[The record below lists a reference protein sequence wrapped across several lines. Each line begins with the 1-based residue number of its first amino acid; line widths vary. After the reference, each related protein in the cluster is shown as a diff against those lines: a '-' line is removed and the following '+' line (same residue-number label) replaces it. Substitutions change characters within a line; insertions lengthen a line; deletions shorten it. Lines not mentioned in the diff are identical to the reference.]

1 MSPAS
6 TPGSTPALNGVA
18 ERLFRSFDRI
28 YVINLP
34 DRADRRREMAGELA
48 RLGTGF
54 DDPRVR
60 LFEAVRPAD
69 SGPFRSIGARG
80 AFLSQLG
87 VLRAAHAAGERR
99 ILMLEDDCDMVR
111 AVADR
116 LPPLLDRLDAE
127 GFAFFYGGHELP
139 EGPGPLDLSAGPLLR
154 APPELTIR
162 LAHFLG
168 FGPAAI
174 DGLPDYLEAM
184 LARPAGSPEGG
195 PMDVDGAYNWYR
207 RARPDLATWIAVPP
221 LGHQRPS
228 RTDISAPG
236 PLDRLPAPLARLARG
251 VRRRIRRG

>member
-1 MSPAS
+1 MS
-6 TPGSTPALNGVA
+6 LA
-18 ERLFRSFDRI
+18 ERIFRSFDRL

-34 DRADRRREMAGELA
+34 DRSDRRREMAGELA

-60 LFEAVRPAD
+60 LFAAVRPAD
-69 SGPFRSIGARG
+69 AGPFRSVGARG

-87 VLRAAHAAGERR
+87 VLREARERGDR
-99 ILMLEDDCDMVR
+99 HILMLEDDCDMVR
-111 AVADR
+111 AIGER
-116 LPPLLDRLDAE
+116 LPALLDRLDQA
-127 GFAFFYGGHELP
+127 GFGFFYGGHELP
-139 EGPGPLDLSAGPLLR
+139 EGSGALDLASGPLLR
-154 APPELTIR
+154 VPPELNIR

-168 FGPAAI
+168 FGPEAI
-174 DGLPDYLEAM
+174 DGLPAFLTAM

-207 RARPDLATWIAVPP
+207 RARPELATWIAVPP

-236 PLDRLPAPLARLARG
+236 PLDRLPAPLARLARA
-251 VRRRIRRG
+251 VRRRMQRR